1 MKKEGWPDFPFF
13 WLEKPNMSSL
23 QIIASRLKE
32 KVDSSSRSGFIGET
46 TAMEKQIIE
55 HLSELH
61 QQVLELNDALQA
73 SLQIIDDQ
81 RVSVR
86 AKKALE
92 WVRERVI
99 GFVQIIRDNT
109 FLTILGAASTLAFV
123 ITALIYL
130 FRFLKR

>member
-32 KVDSSSRSGFIGET
+32 KVDSSRQSGFIGET

-55 HLSELH
+55 HLSGLH

-92 WVRERVI
+92 WVRERVTA
-99 GFVQIIRDNT
+99 FVQTIRDNT

-123 ITALIYL
+123 ITVLIYH